1 MEALSERGLR
11 VPEDYSL
18 CGLDDMFPSSLPGV
32 RLTTIDRHPIEIGA
46 SSLDLL
52 WQRITSPA
60 LPTLTHV
67 TRVEYLSTLIDRGSC
82 ASPRTRTQNRAGR
95 RMNRGTQ
102 IMDTIKIN
110 SGKTLM
116 VAHRGMS
123 GIEKENTFAAFVAA
137 GNRNHYGIE
146 TDVHV
151 TVDGKFVC
159 IHDDT
164 TGRVAIDN
172 LVVEESTFD
181 TLRNLLLTDVDGKKG
196 RTDLRIPT
204 LQEYIQ
210 ICKKYGKVAVLEL
223 KNHFTPE
230 NVMRI
235 VDVIKGEGY
244 LEHVIFI
251 SFDYENMLTI
261 RRLLPDQPAQ
271 FLTKEIDDALIEK
284 LEKDHLDLDVKHV
297 ALTKEMIET
306 LHAHNIVV
314 NCWTVDDPARAEEL
328 VSWGVDYITS
338 NILQAGGAR

>member
-1 MEALSERGLR
+1 
-11 VPEDYSL
+11 
-18 CGLDDMFPSSLPGV
+18 
-32 RLTTIDRHPIEIGA
+32 
-46 SSLDLL
+46 
-52 WQRITSPA
+52 
-60 LPTLTHV
+60 
-67 TRVEYLSTLIDRGSC
+67 
-82 ASPRTRTQNRAGR
+82 
-95 RMNRGTQ
+95 
-102 IMDTIKIN
+102 MDTIKIN

-210 ICKKYGKVAVLEL
+210 ICKKYDKVAVLEL
-223 KNHFTPE
+223 KNHFPE
-230 NVMRI
+230 E
-235 VDVIKGEGY
+235 DVIRIIEIIQREGY
-244 LEHVIFI
+244 LSNVIFI
-251 SFDYENMLTI
+251 SFDFENMLTI
-261 RRLLPDQPAQ
+261 RRLLPKQRAQ
-271 FLTKEIDDALIEK
+271 YLTVKYSEELVEQ

-297 ALTKEMIET
+297 ALTKEMIEL

-314 NCWTVDDPARAEEL
+314 NCWTVDDTIRAEEL

-338 NILQAGGAR
+338 NILQAGSAR

>member
-1 MEALSERGLR
+1 
-11 VPEDYSL
+11 
-18 CGLDDMFPSSLPGV
+18 
-32 RLTTIDRHPIEIGA
+32 
-46 SSLDLL
+46 
-52 WQRITSPA
+52 
-60 LPTLTHV
+60 
-67 TRVEYLSTLIDRGSC
+67 
-82 ASPRTRTQNRAGR
+82 
-95 RMNRGTQ
+95 
-102 IMDTIKIN
+102 MDTIKIN

-210 ICKKYGKVAVLEL
+210 ICRKYDKAAVLEL
-223 KNHFTPE
+223 KNHFPE
-230 NVMRI
+230 E
-235 VDVIKGEGY
+235 DVIRIIEIIEQEGY
-244 LEHVIFI
+244 LSNVIFI
-251 SFDYENMLTI
+251 SFDFENMLTI
-261 RRLLPDQPAQ
+261 RRLLPKQRAQ
-271 FLTKEIDDALIEK
+271 YLTVKYSEELVEQ
-284 LEKDHLDLDVKHV
+284 LVNERLDLDILHE
-297 ALTKEMIET
+297 ALTKENIEYM
-306 LHAHNIVV
+306 HSRGIAI

-328 VSWGVDYITS
+328 VSWGVDFITS
-338 NILQAGGAR
+338 NILEQG

>member
-1 MEALSERGLR
+1 
-11 VPEDYSL
+11 
-18 CGLDDMFPSSLPGV
+18 
-32 RLTTIDRHPIEIGA
+32 
-46 SSLDLL
+46 
-52 WQRITSPA
+52 
-60 LPTLTHV
+60 
-67 TRVEYLSTLIDRGSC
+67 
-82 ASPRTRTQNRAGR
+82 
-95 RMNRGTQ
+95 
-102 IMDTIKIN
+102 MDTIKIN

-271 FLTKEIDDALIEK
+271 FLTKEIDDALIEN

-297 ALTKEMIET
+297 ALTKEMIDT

-338 NILQAGGAR
+338 NILQAGSAR

>member
-1 MEALSERGLR
+1 
-11 VPEDYSL
+11 
-18 CGLDDMFPSSLPGV
+18 
-32 RLTTIDRHPIEIGA
+32 
-46 SSLDLL
+46 
-52 WQRITSPA
+52 
-60 LPTLTHV
+60 
-67 TRVEYLSTLIDRGSC
+67 
-82 ASPRTRTQNRAGR
+82 
-95 RMNRGTQ
+95 
-102 IMDTIKIN
+102 MDTIKIN

-328 VSWGVDYITS
+328 VSWGVA
-338 NILQAGGAR
+338 LHHQQHPAGGRCPLTIAAALGRGEIGSGSDPIPYVTAYRGLSTQFSGRCAAVVAACALCLDVVLQKEQSHCRHGNAIALLHR